1 MGVSIQSPHIAVLVN
16 ATNIC
21 GLEHPQP
28 PTFKKI
34 AGFHPGSNVDVLVH
48 HTESRKCPRNSEKK
62 DQCLQ
67 FPKSGTSANGNAG
80 TTTLDN
86 GNNAGTTA
94 ASNGNIGTT
103 ATWNR
108 VTTQSTKTVVTYKQS
123 PIKNGNNAADLP
135 RHHSSNLSFL
145 LLLITAYIF
154 S

>member
-86 GNNAGTTA
+86 NNN
-94 ASNGNIGTT
+94 SNSN
-103 ATWNR
+103 
-108 VTTQSTKTVVTYKQS
+108 S
-123 PIKNGNNAADLP
+123 NGNNAADLP